1 MSIGILA
8 YGSLLEEP
16 GDELEEVIIDRIKD
30 VATPFK
36 IEFARKSSTRDD
48 APTLIP
54 YENGLQVKAQILVL
68 EDSVSLKDAKSML
81 YRRETRLDREYKE
94 PKNPSN
100 NSVIVEVIENFY
112 NIDYVLYTKI
122 GSNLEN
128 ITPEIL
134 AKLAIKSAKSKAGEK
149 RKDGISY
156 LIDVKKFNIKTPIME
171 EYENKI
177 LEICETKTLEEA
189 WQKCLR

>member
-16 GDELEEVIIDRIKD
+16 GNKLEKVIVDRIKD
-30 VATPFK
+30 VVTPFK

-54 YENGLQVKAQILVL
+54 YNKGSKVKAQILVL
-68 EDSVSLKDAKSML
+68 EDSVSIKDAKSML
-81 YRRETRLDREYKE
+81 YRREARSNKEYKE
-94 PKNPSN
+94 SKNPSN
-100 NSVIVEVIENFY
+100 NKVIVKVLKSFY
-112 NIDYVLYTKI
+112 SIDYVLYTKI
-122 GSNLEN
+122 GSNLES

-156 LIDVKKFNIKTPIME
+156 LIDVKKFNVKTPLME

-177 LEICETKTLEEA
+177 LEICEANL
-189 WQKCLR
+189 